1 MNARTHQDYA
11 STDDRVPDAVID
23 GDMVII
29 PRRTFERLMS
39 EIERLRARTVTIA
52 VRKETP

>member
-1 MNARTHQDYA
+1 M

-29 PRRTFERLMS
+29 PRRTFDRLMA
-39 EIERLRARTVTIA
+39 EIERLRARTVTLA
-52 VRKETP
+52 VRKEAP